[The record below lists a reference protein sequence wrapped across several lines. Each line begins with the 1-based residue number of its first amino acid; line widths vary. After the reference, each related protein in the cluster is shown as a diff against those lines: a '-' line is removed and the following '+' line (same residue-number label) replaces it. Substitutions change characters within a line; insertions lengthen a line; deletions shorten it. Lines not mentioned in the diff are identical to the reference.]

1 MTWLKNYFY
10 VTFWRPLF
18 APSLLAMFHQRYRD
32 RTITAISDT
41 HGAHRRLQIPDT
53 DILIHCG
60 DACTD
65 GDDAQLTDFFR
76 WFAAQPARYKLFI
89 SGNHDL
95 PFELEPDGALAL
107 VPPGVRYLDNKTIQ
121 IEGIVFQSLPA
132 RPWLHGLPEI
142 KGKVDFLLTHGPAQG
157 VLDAG
162 LGCPK
167 LRGYVAALQPAFHL
181 FGHIHETAAQSL
193 QNGKTHFQ
201 NVIPA
206 EISR

>member
-1 MTWLKNYFY
+1 
-10 VTFWRPLF
+10 
-18 APSLLAMFHQRYRD
+18 MFHQRYRD

-41 HGAHRRLQIPDT
+41 HGAHRRLRLPQT

-65 GDDAQLTDFFR
+65 GDEAQLQDFFA
-76 WFAAQPARYKLFI
+76 WFAAQPARHKLFI

-95 PFELEPDGALAL
+95 PFELEPEEALAL
-107 VPPGVRYLDNKTIQ
+107 VPPGVRYLDNKMVR

-132 RPWLHGLPEI
+132 RPWLHGIPEI
-142 KGKVDFLLTHGPAQG
+142 KEKVDFLLTHGPAQG
-157 VLDAG
+157 LLDAG
-162 LGCPK
+162 LGCPI

-181 FGHIHETAAQSL
+181 FGHIHETAGAQAQWGETQL
-193 QNGKTHFQ
+193 Q

-206 EISR
+206 EIFR